1 MLRQVIVTILGN
13 VDSGKSSVI
22 DVIKKTSI
30 VKSEPGKITQSIKA
44 YSVSLESIKTLCQD
58 ALDITKIKVPGL
70 LLIDTPGHEA
80 FSNLRKRGG
89 SLADIAIL
97 VIDINEGLKPQ
108 TIESI
113 EILKQNK
120 TPFVVA
126 LNKIDLIITLCDEE
140 NCPVLPA
147 KVKQFHWPMID
158 PVSSAS
164 SSAERLTLFRKL
176 RDELIKK
183 MTQLKEDIQMH
194 RLESGEDN
202 K

>member
-126 LNKIDLIITLCDEE
+126 LNKIDLIGGWQSNPD
-140 NCPVLPA
+140 LP
-147 KVKQFHWPMID
+147 
-158 PVSSAS
+158 
-164 SSAERLTLFRKL
+164 
-176 RDELIKK
+176 LIKNIDSFFLLSLNSLSK
-183 MTQLKEDIQMH
+183 QL
-194 RLESGEDN
+194 
-202 K
+202 